1 MGPGMDDP
9 FAAMTA
15 YAALAL
21 AATLAGETAI
31 WGLLKIL
38 IRLGFY
44 TPTGPVDQRF
54 GRIIFLTILL
64 GFFVGSITVISYGM
78 VVSMFG
84 D

>member
-1 MGPGMDDP
+1 MDDP
-9 FAAMTA
+9 FATMTA
-15 YAALAL
+15 YAALTL
-21 AATLAGETAI
+21 AAMLAGATAV

-44 TPTGPVDQRF
+44 TPTGPLDQRF
-54 GRIIFLTILL
+54 GRIIFLTLQFGFVL
-64 GFFVGSITVISYGM
+64 GSVAVISYGM

>member
-1 MGPGMDDP
+1 MDDP
-9 FAAMTA
+9 FATMTA
-15 YAALAL
+15 YAALTL
-21 AATLAGETAI
+21 AAMLAGATAV

-44 TPTGPVDQRF
+44 TPTGPLDQRF
-54 GRIIFLTILL
+54 GRIIFLTLL
-64 GFFVGSITVISYGM
+64 FGFVLGSVAVISYGM

>member
-1 MGPGMDDP
+1 MGPDMDDP
-9 FAAMTA
+9 FATMTA
-15 YAALAL
+15 YAALTL
-21 AATLAGETAI
+21 AAMLAGATAV

-44 TPTGPVDQRF
+44 TPTGPLDQRF
-54 GRIIFLTILL
+54 GRIIFLTLL
-64 GFFVGSITVISYGM
+64 FGFVLGSVAVISYGM